1 MKEKLGTV
9 LKRDLKRNWTLYVLV
24 IPVIVFYILFHY
36 KPMYGALIA
45 FQDYRPA
52 KGFGT
57 DWVGLKHFI
66 RFFQSPIFLRLIKN
80 TLALSILNLI
90 FGFPAPIILA
100 LLFNEVKSRVFK
112 NVTQTFLFL
121 PYFISMVVVCAMI
134 RQFCY
139 SDGLFNDIIAF
150 FGGERVP
157 LLQQPQYYRTIYVAT
172 DIWKSFGWSSI
183 LFTAALAGVDTQLY
197 DAAKVDGAGRWKQ
210 MLHVTLPGIAPTI
223 VIKLVLEIGHMMSL
237 GYEKTLLLYNEAI
250 YETSDIISTYVY
262 RYGLL
267 NSEWSYSTA
276 IGLFNSVVNV
286 LLVVIANKVSRKVS
300 ETSLW

>member
-9 LKRDLKRNWTLYVLV
+9 LKRDFKRNWTLYLLAVPVVL
-24 IPVIVFYILFHY
+24 FYILFHY

-52 KGFGT
+52 KGFGV

-66 RFFQSPIFLRLIKN
+66 RFFESPIFFRLIKN
-80 TLALSILNLI
+80 TLSLSVLNLI
-90 FGFPAPIILA
+90 FGFPVPIMLA
-100 LLFNEVKSRVFK
+100 LLFNEINSKKFK
-112 NVTQTFLFL
+112 NVSQTFLFL
-121 PYFISMVVVCAMI
+121 PHFISLVVVCSMVK
-134 RQFCY
+134 QFSY

-150 FGGERVP
+150 FGGERSP
-157 LLQQPQYYRTIYVAT
+157 LLQQPQYYRTIYIAS
-172 DIWKSFGWSSI
+172 DIWKNFGWSSI
-183 LFTAALAGVDTQLY
+183 LYTAALAGVDTQLY
-197 DAAKVDGAGRWKQ
+197 DAAKVDGAGKWKQ
-210 MLHVTLPGIAPTI
+210 MIHVTLPGIAPTI
-223 VIKLVLEIGHMMSL
+223 VIKLILEIGHMMSI

-250 YETSDIISTYVY
+250 FETSDIISTYVY

-286 LLVVIANKVSRKVS
+286 LLVIIANKISRKVS